1 MAVSELKSEKLLQDL
16 ERNTE
21 FFGILHRR
29 MLSDPGESC
38 ITFDMATIGAKNQ
51 KLRTID
57 LESITFAGHGGNSVF
72 QEPIPFSRFPYIK
85 ETVWNALNE
94 TLNRHDKSSTIA
106 NEINGVMPFLT
117 GFYSYL
123 FRQGIYRLEQVTQ
136 DDVKSWLFDFIEHDG
151 WWNLLGMR
159 QALEKLIEDANID
172 PSLRPLLVSEY
183 KMERGIFSF
192 NKTFVSSLLG
202 LPLFGF
208 SFGDIQEKMHSELFP
223 ELAIEES
230 ARVGNNT
237 RGKITSQ
244 MLYTVFRKLNFFTS
258 QFSEGVDQIG
268 FIPIADPMGMAKKF
282 SKARTQERTAN
293 ITPEYAAKLV
303 TIAFDWVYNKS
314 PAVIELLRTARKE
327 AEAQTAKGLSRNA
340 SKNNVRRAVAE
351 HYKVIKEQYG
361 FAWDSISLEGKGD
374 AGDSL
379 NDMLAVVQ
387 YAAFNLIGINHGR
400 RKNELI
406 GEGDKP
412 YGLYLGCVSES
423 EQQAEFDLKKI
434 NIYVEKSYQQWR
446 EFWCNKLVS
455 DSVSVLESI
464 YQLFRPLNTPPIQIS
479 DIEEAKQHKLIRRRV
494 LTNVPEWAEKTNWVE
509 KFKVVAYGEDSRPFF
524 RLVDPKGSI
533 LSQKSHPNR
542 RLFACLY
549 YYRYEFGE
557 LLALRDHLVHND
569 TLMTHKYVTDPDTRK
584 LVETMQEAWK
594 NELDGFDKVMDEVQ
608 SEYFRD
614 TLVQI
619 IKGESVGGRWP
630 RLVSKRLKTLAKD
643 ADFIELSDEDKA
655 AFLTNKLTRK
665 GYKANPKSNG
675 VCFAGSNRRTARLA
689 NCHSDEV
696 LNPQAAS
703 PSMCHGCVHLFTNV
717 NYMSVMEEE
726 LAELEV
732 RSKDFRLPMPVRIQA
747 ENQMSDLARMIQL
760 EREMGQDNQH
770 YLSQNIKNWTSS
782 GMAND

>member
-1 MAVSELKSEKLLQDL
+1 MAVSKLKSEELVRDL
-16 ERNTE
+16 ESNTE
-21 FFGILHRR
+21 FLGIRHRR
-29 MLSDPGESC
+29 MFSEPGDRC
-38 ITFDMATIGAKNQ
+38 ITFDMATNGAKNQ
-51 KLRTID
+51 NLRTID
-57 LESITFAGHGGNSVF
+57 LDSITFAGHGGNSIF
-72 QEPIPFSRFPYIK
+72 QEPIPFSRFPYVK
-85 ETVWNALNE
+85 VTVWNALNE

-123 FRQGIYRLEQVTQ
+123 FRQGIYRLEQVTPE
-136 DDVKSWLFDFIEHDG
+136 DVKSWLCDFIEHDG

-159 QALEKLIEDANID
+159 QALEKLVEDAKAD
-172 PSLRPLLVSEY
+172 PSLRPLLVSEL
-183 KMERGIFSF
+183 KFGRGIFSF
-192 NKTFVSSLLG
+192 NKTGVSSLLG
-202 LPLFGF
+202 LPLVGF
-208 SFGDIQEKMHSELFP
+208 SFGDIQEKMRSELFP
-223 ELAIEES
+223 ELTIEKS
-230 ARVGNNT
+230 ALVGNNT
-237 RGKITSQ
+237 RGKITRQ
-244 MLYTVFRKLNFFTS
+244 VLYTVFRKLNFFTS
-258 QFSEGVDQIG
+258 QFPEGVDQIS
-268 FIPIADPMGMAKKF
+268 FIPIPDPMGMARKF
-282 SKARTQERTAN
+282 AKERTEERTAN
-293 ITPEYAAKLV
+293 ITPEYAVKLV
-303 TIAFDWVYNKS
+303 TVAFDWVYNKS
-314 PAVIELLRTARKE
+314 PAVIELLKTARKE
-327 AEAQTAKGLSRNA
+327 AEAQTTKGLSRGA
-340 SKNNVRRAVAE
+340 SKDNVRRAVAD

-361 FAWDSISLEGKGD
+361 FAWDSITLEGKGD

-387 YAAFNLIGINHGR
+387 YAAFSLIGINHGR

-434 NIYVEKSYQQWR
+434 NIYVEKTYQQWR
-446 EFWCNKLVS
+446 EFWCNKLVY

-494 LTNVPEWAEKTNWVE
+494 LTDVPKWAEKTNWVD
-509 KFKVVAYGEDSRPFF
+509 KFKGVTYGEDSRPFF
-524 RLVDPKGSI
+524 RLVDLKGSI

-542 RLFACLY
+542 RLFACIY
-549 YYRYEFGE
+549 FYRYEFAE
-557 LLALRDHLVHND
+557 LLALRDHLVHDD
-569 TLMTHKYVTDPDTRK
+569 TLMTHTYVTDPDTRK
-584 LVETMQEAWK
+584 LAETMQEAWK
-594 NELDGFDKVMDEVQ
+594 NERDSFDKVMDEVQ

-619 IKGESVGGRWP
+619 IKGENVGGRWP
-630 RLVSKRLKTLAKD
+630 KLISKRLKTLSKD

-655 AFLTNKLTRK
+655 DLLTSKLTRK

-696 LNPQAAS
+696 LNPQTAS

-732 RSKDFRLPMPVRIQA
+732 RSKDFRLPMPVRVQA
-747 ENQMSDLARMIQL
+747 ENQRSDLARMIQL
-760 EREMGQDNQH
+760 EREMGQDNQR
-770 YLSQNIKNWTSS
+770 YLSQNINNWTSS
-782 GMAND
+782 GIADD